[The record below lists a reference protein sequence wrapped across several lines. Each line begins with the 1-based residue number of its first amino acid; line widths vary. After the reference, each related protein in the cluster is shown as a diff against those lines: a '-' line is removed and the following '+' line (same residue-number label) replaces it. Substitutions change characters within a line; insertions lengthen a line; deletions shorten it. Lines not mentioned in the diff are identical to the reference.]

1 MLKQFGTHSPVRN
14 LTRHRKLNMPRYP
27 SSQGGDKKSKETW
40 ATKRPMLPE
49 SELPVLPEELCVGS
63 MVWLR
68 QRFPNEDDITCIR
81 EGHCTG
87 FILRE
92 AGYMHPV
99 VILKIWQRPGSEQP
113 GDLMLAVSEVS
124 SVVVSCFLF
133 FNHFLF
139 SSFMNR

>member
-1 MLKQFGTHSPVRN
+1 
-14 LTRHRKLNMPRYP
+14 MPRYP